1 MVGVALMQPA
11 AYAADPATQDDIA
24 GLQAQIDQLKKAQ
37 THYFSVNGGTQGNNY
52 SNDGAKSVNSIAIGV
67 NAATGPKGND
77 AIAIGTNA
85 SAHYD
90 GGPGPIAIGSDTKA
104 HAQYAIAIG
113 GGAEVS
119 GTGGKGDQGIA
130 IGRDARVDNAPGG
143 VALGCDSYATNQSA
157 IAIGSSAHAEELD
170 TLAIGVGAKSYANSG
185 MSMGSYSMAAG
196 KFSIA
201 QGFHSVANGSLS
213 VALGLMATVY
223 DSTTKLAAAE
233 YKKLSPEEKAFYK
246 YHTEGSNGQPD
257 FYYRADMDNHGRD
270 VTFYVDG
277 TALGTYSTAQEKG
290 TSVGALAMTSSFGSA
305 LGYRA
310 RALSVNST
318 AVGAYAITR
327 AEDGVALG
335 SYTLADRAAGVGG
348 YNPGTGETYADDA
361 AAAALF
367 GKTTEVNALNGKIKE
382 ANKAIKTAATAVTAA
397 NKAVAADPE
406 NNAKRQALR
415 AAETNYTKAVSERD
429 NLIKEKGGLV
439 GTWSSTLGAV
449 SVGSLEGP
457 TRRITRQI
465 TNVAAGSADTDAVNV
480 AQLKALNGKVD
491 ANAVHYFSVN
501 DGGARGSNY
510 NNDGAKSVD
519 SIAIGKS
526 ASASKANGIALG
538 NGASINYDEAVAIG
552 RGTRAGGVGSIALGG
567 GAMIAS
573 NGYDMT
579 SIAIGRQAYV
589 LNGSGGQEY
598 MLSFDQDNWTV
609 SGGLFHRTY
618 APKDVSRIA
627 GGIAIGAK
635 AYARTGSIDIGS
647 RVYPNDMAGEK
658 AENLRPANIVN
669 MTTVGTNSYNKG
681 PFASIFGAYSIMTG
695 DHTGA
700 GGLNTLQ
707 YGAQNTGS
715 VIVGSLNSNRS
726 KGHDGF
732 SGIANSIVGFANTVD
747 NSNGALVY
755 GAGNKITNSLKSLR
769 GNPGAGKMKS
779 VDAAAEAFR
788 DMVASEEGGATL
800 AIGGANTADYT
811 QASQIIG
818 VGNTLT
824 GKEAAVSTN
833 NMIDGYRNKGTNVSH
848 VTIVG
853 SNNTVEDSE
862 DNILLGDNRKITAKS
877 HNIVIGS
884 AEKGSSSPLELNNEN
899 SVVLG
904 YKANATADGG
914 VALGSDSVA
923 DRAAFATETEAP
935 FSKVKLNSTN
945 TLGAVSVGQAGKLR
959 QITNVGDATE
969 DTDAVNLR
977 QLRALN
983 GKVDANAVHYFSVND
998 GGARGSNYNNDGA
1011 KSVDSIAIGKSASA
1025 SKANGIALGNGA
1037 SINYDEAVAIGRGTR
1052 AGGVGS
1058 IALGGG
1064 AMIAS
1069 NGYDMTSIA
1078 IGRQAYVLNGSGGQ
1092 EYMLSFDQDN
1102 WTVSGGLFHRTYA
1115 PKDVSR
1121 IAGGIAIG
1129 AKAYARTGSIDI
1141 GSRVYPNDMAGEKAE
1156 NLRPANIVNM
1166 TTVGTNSYNKGPF
1179 ASIFGAYSI
1188 MTGDHTGAG
1197 GLNTLQYGAQNTGS
1211 VIVGSLNSNRSKGH
1225 DGFSGIANSIVGF
1238 ANTVDNSN
1246 GALVYG
1252 AGNKITNSLK
1262 SLRGNPGAGKMK
1274 SVDAAAEAFRDMVAS
1289 EEGGATL
1296 AIGGANT
1303 ADYTQASQIIG
1314 VGNTLTGKEA
1324 AVSTNNMIDG
1334 YRNKGTN
1341 VSHVTIVGSNNT
1353 VEDSEDNILLGDNR
1367 KITAKSHNIVIGSAE
1382 KGSSSPLELNNENS
1396 VVLGY
1401 KANATADGGVALG
1414 SDSVADR
1421 AAFATETEAPFSK
1434 VKLNSTNTL
1443 GAVSVGQAG
1452 KLRQITNVGDA
1463 TEDTDAVNLRQLR
1476 AVGANLAG
1484 LSEFTFNFSNKKAGT
1499 VTNVGTTKLT
1509 DGALNIQAI
1518 DGLKIA
1524 YDRSAKLY
1532 TVGLDK
1538 DAIAADP
1545 TLHGKDGKDGK
1556 DGVGIDEAVINGDGH
1571 LIITKTDST
1580 EFDAGEVKGKDGTD
1594 AKWKALV
1601 AKAIGT
1607 NGTASGSAQEIGA
1620 DQQLTFEAGKN
1631 VDLKLAADGTAGSK
1645 LTIAVS
1651 ENPTFKSVTT
1661 GDVTMNGDGLT
1672 VKNGPSVTKKGIDAG
1687 GKRITN
1693 VADGIDKSDAVNVG
1707 QLQRAIAE
1715 VGGADNGQIVKRV
1728 NELDSRVD
1736 NVGAMAAAFAAVP
1749 SLDYDEAHPTS
1760 LGLGY
1765 GAYSGKSAVAL
1776 GLSHYVNRDLL
1787 IKGGM
1792 SISGDEKS
1800 FHLGAAIR
1808 LGSSPK
1814 VERTNGRTVRVST
1827 TEMVALRQVSDL
1839 KDEVSKMSDG
1849 MAQQKKE
1856 IEELKKLLLNK
1867 K

>member
-1 MVGVALMQPA
+1 MSKVLETLLNRGKKRQGAASKAGKGTAGRSAARYGAVLALMVGVALMQPA

-67 NAATGPKGND
+67 NAATGPKGNH

-90 GGPGPIAIGSDTKA
+90 GGPSPIAIGSDTKA

-119 GTGGKGDQGIA
+119 GTGGKGNQGIA

-213 VALGLMATVY
+213 VALGPMATVY

-510 NNDGAKSVD
+510 NNDGAKSVN

-526 ASASKANGIALG
+526 AIASKANGIALG

-552 RGTRAGGVGSIALGG
+552 RGTRASGVGSIALGG

-598 MLSFDQDNWTV
+598 LLSFDQDNWTV
-609 SGGLFHRTY
+609 RGLFHRTY
-618 APKDVSRIA
+618 TPKDVSRIA

-658 AENLRPANIVN
+658 AANLRPANIVN

-695 DHTGA
+695 DFTGE
-700 GGLNTLQ
+700 GGLNTLT

-726 KGHDGF
+726 KGHDSF

-818 VGNTLT
+818 VGNTLA
-824 GKEAAVSTN
+824 GEKAAVSTN
-833 NMIDGYRNKGTNVSH
+833 NMIDGYRNTGRNVSH

-884 AEKGSSSPLELNNEN
+884 AEKGSSSPLELKNEN

-923 DRAAFATETEAP
+923 NRAAFATETEAP

-945 TLGAVSVGQAGKLR
+945 TLGAVSVGREGKLR
-959 QITNVGDATE
+959 QIINVGDAT
-969 DTDAVNLR
+969 
-977 QLRALN
+977 Q
-983 GKVDANAVHYFSVND
+983 
-998 GGARGSNYNNDGA
+998 
-1011 KSVDSIAIGKSASA
+1011 
-1025 SKANGIALGNGA
+1025 
-1037 SINYDEAVAIGRGTR
+1037 
-1052 AGGVGS
+1052 
-1058 IALGGG
+1058 
-1064 AMIAS
+1064 
-1069 NGYDMTSIA
+1069 
-1078 IGRQAYVLNGSGGQ
+1078 
-1092 EYMLSFDQDN
+1092 
-1102 WTVSGGLFHRTYA
+1102 
-1115 PKDVSR
+1115 
-1121 IAGGIAIG
+1121 
-1129 AKAYARTGSIDI
+1129 
-1141 GSRVYPNDMAGEKAE
+1141 
-1156 NLRPANIVNM
+1156 
-1166 TTVGTNSYNKGPF
+1166 
-1179 ASIFGAYSI
+1179 
-1188 MTGDHTGAG
+1188 
-1197 GLNTLQYGAQNTGS
+1197 
-1211 VIVGSLNSNRSKGH
+1211 
-1225 DGFSGIANSIVGF
+1225 
-1238 ANTVDNSN
+1238 
-1246 GALVYG
+1246 
-1252 AGNKITNSLK
+1252 
-1262 SLRGNPGAGKMK
+1262 
-1274 SVDAAAEAFRDMVAS
+1274 
-1289 EEGGATL
+1289 
-1296 AIGGANT
+1296 
-1303 ADYTQASQIIG
+1303 
-1314 VGNTLTGKEA
+1314 
-1324 AVSTNNMIDG
+1324 
-1334 YRNKGTN
+1334 
-1341 VSHVTIVGSNNT
+1341 
-1353 VEDSEDNILLGDNR
+1353 
-1367 KITAKSHNIVIGSAE
+1367 
-1382 KGSSSPLELNNENS
+1382 
-1396 VVLGY
+1396 
-1401 KANATADGGVALG
+1401 
-1414 SDSVADR
+1414 
-1421 AAFATETEAPFSK
+1421 
-1434 VKLNSTNTL
+1434 
-1443 GAVSVGQAG
+1443 
-1452 KLRQITNVGDA
+1452 
-1463 TEDTDAVNLRQLR
+1463 DTDAVNLRQLR

-1524 YDRSAKLY
+1524 YDRTAKLY

-1571 LIITKTDST
+1571 LIITKTDSTEFDAGEVKGKDGKDGVGIDKAVINGDGHLIITKTDRT

-1693 VADGIDKSDAVNVG
+1693 VADGVDKSDAVNVG

-1827 TEMVALRQVSDL
+1827 TEMAALRQVSDL

>member
-1 MVGVALMQPA
+1 MSKVLETLLNRGKKRQGAASKAGKGTAGRSAARYGAVLALMVGVALMQPA

-67 NAATGPKGND
+67 NAATGPKGNH

-406 NNAKRQALR
+406 NNAKRQALTE
-415 AAETNYTKAVSERD
+415 AETSYTKAVSERD
-429 NLIKEKGGLV
+429 NLIKAKGALV
-439 GTWSSTLGAV
+439 GTWFSTLGAV
-449 SVGSLEGP
+449 SVGSSEGL
-457 TRRITRQI
+457 TRQI

-501 DGGARGSNY
+501 DGGTQGSNY

-589 LNGSGGQEY
+589 LSGSGGQEY

-609 SGGLFHRTY
+609 RGLFHRTY
-618 APKDVSRIA
+618 TPKDVSRIA

-658 AENLRPANIVN
+658 AANLRPANIVN

-695 DHTGA
+695 DFTGE
-700 GGLNTLQ
+700 GGLNTLK

-726 KGHDGF
+726 KGRDTF

-824 GKEAAVSTN
+824 GQEAAVSTN
-833 NMIDGYRNKGTNVSH
+833 NMIDGYRNTGRNVSH
-848 VTIVG
+848 VTIIG

-884 AEKGSSSPLELNNEN
+884 AEKGSSSPLELKNEN

-923 DRAAFATETEAP
+923 NRAAFATETEAP

-945 TLGAVSVGQAGKLR
+945 TLGAVSVGREGKLR
-959 QITNVGDATE
+959 QIINVGDAT
-969 DTDAVNLR
+969 
-977 QLRALN
+977 Q
-983 GKVDANAVHYFSVND
+983 
-998 GGARGSNYNNDGA
+998 
-1011 KSVDSIAIGKSASA
+1011 
-1025 SKANGIALGNGA
+1025 
-1037 SINYDEAVAIGRGTR
+1037 
-1052 AGGVGS
+1052 
-1058 IALGGG
+1058 
-1064 AMIAS
+1064 
-1069 NGYDMTSIA
+1069 
-1078 IGRQAYVLNGSGGQ
+1078 
-1092 EYMLSFDQDN
+1092 
-1102 WTVSGGLFHRTYA
+1102 
-1115 PKDVSR
+1115 
-1121 IAGGIAIG
+1121 
-1129 AKAYARTGSIDI
+1129 
-1141 GSRVYPNDMAGEKAE
+1141 
-1156 NLRPANIVNM
+1156 
-1166 TTVGTNSYNKGPF
+1166 
-1179 ASIFGAYSI
+1179 
-1188 MTGDHTGAG
+1188 
-1197 GLNTLQYGAQNTGS
+1197 
-1211 VIVGSLNSNRSKGH
+1211 
-1225 DGFSGIANSIVGF
+1225 
-1238 ANTVDNSN
+1238 
-1246 GALVYG
+1246 
-1252 AGNKITNSLK
+1252 
-1262 SLRGNPGAGKMK
+1262 
-1274 SVDAAAEAFRDMVAS
+1274 
-1289 EEGGATL
+1289 
-1296 AIGGANT
+1296 
-1303 ADYTQASQIIG
+1303 
-1314 VGNTLTGKEA
+1314 
-1324 AVSTNNMIDG
+1324 
-1334 YRNKGTN
+1334 
-1341 VSHVTIVGSNNT
+1341 
-1353 VEDSEDNILLGDNR
+1353 
-1367 KITAKSHNIVIGSAE
+1367 
-1382 KGSSSPLELNNENS
+1382 
-1396 VVLGY
+1396 
-1401 KANATADGGVALG
+1401 
-1414 SDSVADR
+1414 
-1421 AAFATETEAPFSK
+1421 
-1434 VKLNSTNTL
+1434 
-1443 GAVSVGQAG
+1443 
-1452 KLRQITNVGDA
+1452 
-1463 TEDTDAVNLRQLR
+1463 DTDAVNLRQLR

-1524 YDRSAKLY
+1524 YDRTAKLY

-1620 DQQLTFEAGKN
+1620 NQQLTFEAGKN

-1661 GDVTMNGDGLT
+1661 GDVVMNGDGLT

-1693 VADGIDKSDAVNVG
+1693 VADGVDKSDAVNVG

-1827 TEMVALRQVSDL
+1827 TEMAALRQVSDL

>member
-769 GNPGAGKMKS
+769 KNPGA
-779 VDAAAEAFR
+779 D
-788 DMVASEEGGATL
+788 
-800 AIGGANTADYT
+800 
-811 QASQIIG
+811 
-818 VGNTLT
+818 
-824 GKEAAVSTN
+824 
-833 NMIDGYRNKGTNVSH
+833 
-848 VTIVG
+848 
-853 SNNTVEDSE
+853 
-862 DNILLGDNRKITAKS
+862 
-877 HNIVIGS
+877 
-884 AEKGSSSPLELNNEN
+884 
-899 SVVLG
+899 
-904 YKANATADGG
+904 
-914 VALGSDSVA
+914 
-923 DRAAFATETEAP
+923 
-935 FSKVKLNSTN
+935 
-945 TLGAVSVGQAGKLR
+945 
-959 QITNVGDATE
+959 
-969 DTDAVNLR
+969 
-977 QLRALN
+977 
-983 GKVDANAVHYFSVND
+983 
-998 GGARGSNYNNDGA
+998 
-1011 KSVDSIAIGKSASA
+1011 
-1025 SKANGIALGNGA
+1025 
-1037 SINYDEAVAIGRGTR
+1037 
-1052 AGGVGS
+1052 
-1058 IALGGG
+1058 
-1064 AMIAS
+1064 
-1069 NGYDMTSIA
+1069 
-1078 IGRQAYVLNGSGGQ
+1078 
-1092 EYMLSFDQDN
+1092 
-1102 WTVSGGLFHRTYA
+1102 
-1115 PKDVSR
+1115 
-1121 IAGGIAIG
+1121 
-1129 AKAYARTGSIDI
+1129 
-1141 GSRVYPNDMAGEKAE
+1141 
-1156 NLRPANIVNM
+1156 
-1166 TTVGTNSYNKGPF
+1166 
-1179 ASIFGAYSI
+1179 
-1188 MTGDHTGAG
+1188 
-1197 GLNTLQYGAQNTGS
+1197 
-1211 VIVGSLNSNRSKGH
+1211 
-1225 DGFSGIANSIVGF
+1225 
-1238 ANTVDNSN
+1238 
-1246 GALVYG
+1246 
-1252 AGNKITNSLK
+1252 
-1262 SLRGNPGAGKMK
+1262 KMK

-1556 DGVGIDEAVINGDGH
+1556 DGVGIDKAVINGDGH

>member
-1 MVGVALMQPA
+1 MSKVLETLLNRGKKRQGAASKAGKGTAGRSAARYGAVLALMVGVALMQPA

-769 GNPGAGKMKS
+769 KNPGADKMKS

-848 VTIVG
+848 VTI
-853 SNNTVEDSE
+853 
-862 DNILLGDNRKITAKS
+862 I
-877 HNIVIGS
+877 
-884 AEKGSSSPLELNNEN
+884 
-899 SVVLG
+899 
-904 YKANATADGG
+904 
-914 VALGSDSVA
+914 
-923 DRAAFATETEAP
+923 
-935 FSKVKLNSTN
+935 
-945 TLGAVSVGQAGKLR
+945 
-959 QITNVGDATE
+959 
-969 DTDAVNLR
+969 
-977 QLRALN
+977 
-983 GKVDANAVHYFSVND
+983 
-998 GGARGSNYNNDGA
+998 
-1011 KSVDSIAIGKSASA
+1011 
-1025 SKANGIALGNGA
+1025 
-1037 SINYDEAVAIGRGTR
+1037 
-1052 AGGVGS
+1052 
-1058 IALGGG
+1058 
-1064 AMIAS
+1064 
-1069 NGYDMTSIA
+1069 
-1078 IGRQAYVLNGSGGQ
+1078 
-1092 EYMLSFDQDN
+1092 
-1102 WTVSGGLFHRTYA
+1102 
-1115 PKDVSR
+1115 
-1121 IAGGIAIG
+1121 
-1129 AKAYARTGSIDI
+1129 
-1141 GSRVYPNDMAGEKAE
+1141 
-1156 NLRPANIVNM
+1156 
-1166 TTVGTNSYNKGPF
+1166 
-1179 ASIFGAYSI
+1179 
-1188 MTGDHTGAG
+1188 
-1197 GLNTLQYGAQNTGS
+1197 
-1211 VIVGSLNSNRSKGH
+1211 
-1225 DGFSGIANSIVGF
+1225 
-1238 ANTVDNSN
+1238 
-1246 GALVYG
+1246 
-1252 AGNKITNSLK
+1252 
-1262 SLRGNPGAGKMK
+1262 
-1274 SVDAAAEAFRDMVAS
+1274 
-1289 EEGGATL
+1289 
-1296 AIGGANT
+1296 
-1303 ADYTQASQIIG
+1303 
-1314 VGNTLTGKEA
+1314 
-1324 AVSTNNMIDG
+1324 
-1334 YRNKGTN
+1334 
-1341 VSHVTIVGSNNT
+1341 GSNNT

>member
-1 MVGVALMQPA
+1 MSKVLETLLNRGKKRQGAASKAGKGTAGRSAARYGAVLALMVGVALMQPA

-85 SAHYD
+85 SAHYN

-201 QGFHSVANGSLS
+201 QGFNSVANGSLS
-213 VALGLMATVY
+213 VALGPMATVY

-257 FYYRADMDNHGRD
+257 FYYRADMDNHGGD

-449 SVGSLEGP
+449 SVGSLESP

-501 DGGARGSNY
+501 DGGTQGSNY
-510 NNDGAKSVD
+510 SNDGAKSVD

-526 ASASKANGIALG
+526 AIASKANGIALG

-598 MLSFDQDNWTV
+598 MLSFDQDNWDV
-609 SGGLFHRTY
+609 RGLFHRTY
-618 APKDVSRIA
+618 TPKDVSRIA

-658 AENLRPANIVN
+658 AANLRPANIVN

-695 DHTGA
+695 DFTGE
-700 GGLNTLQ
+700 GGLNTLK

-726 KGHDGF
+726 KGRDTF

-824 GKEAAVSTN
+824 GQEAAVSTN
-833 NMIDGYRNKGTNVSH
+833 NMIDGYRNTGRNVSH

-884 AEKGSSSPLELNNEN
+884 AEKGSSSPLELKNEN

-923 DRAAFATETEAP
+923 NRAAFATETEAP

-945 TLGAVSVGQAGKLR
+945 TLGAVSVGREGKLR
-959 QITNVGDATE
+959 QIINVGDAT
-969 DTDAVNLR
+969 
-977 QLRALN
+977 Q
-983 GKVDANAVHYFSVND
+983 
-998 GGARGSNYNNDGA
+998 
-1011 KSVDSIAIGKSASA
+1011 
-1025 SKANGIALGNGA
+1025 
-1037 SINYDEAVAIGRGTR
+1037 
-1052 AGGVGS
+1052 
-1058 IALGGG
+1058 
-1064 AMIAS
+1064 
-1069 NGYDMTSIA
+1069 
-1078 IGRQAYVLNGSGGQ
+1078 
-1092 EYMLSFDQDN
+1092 
-1102 WTVSGGLFHRTYA
+1102 
-1115 PKDVSR
+1115 
-1121 IAGGIAIG
+1121 
-1129 AKAYARTGSIDI
+1129 
-1141 GSRVYPNDMAGEKAE
+1141 
-1156 NLRPANIVNM
+1156 
-1166 TTVGTNSYNKGPF
+1166 
-1179 ASIFGAYSI
+1179 
-1188 MTGDHTGAG
+1188 
-1197 GLNTLQYGAQNTGS
+1197 
-1211 VIVGSLNSNRSKGH
+1211 
-1225 DGFSGIANSIVGF
+1225 
-1238 ANTVDNSN
+1238 
-1246 GALVYG
+1246 
-1252 AGNKITNSLK
+1252 
-1262 SLRGNPGAGKMK
+1262 
-1274 SVDAAAEAFRDMVAS
+1274 
-1289 EEGGATL
+1289 
-1296 AIGGANT
+1296 
-1303 ADYTQASQIIG
+1303 
-1314 VGNTLTGKEA
+1314 
-1324 AVSTNNMIDG
+1324 
-1334 YRNKGTN
+1334 
-1341 VSHVTIVGSNNT
+1341 
-1353 VEDSEDNILLGDNR
+1353 
-1367 KITAKSHNIVIGSAE
+1367 
-1382 KGSSSPLELNNENS
+1382 
-1396 VVLGY
+1396 
-1401 KANATADGGVALG
+1401 
-1414 SDSVADR
+1414 
-1421 AAFATETEAPFSK
+1421 
-1434 VKLNSTNTL
+1434 
-1443 GAVSVGQAG
+1443 
-1452 KLRQITNVGDA
+1452 
-1463 TEDTDAVNLRQLR
+1463 DTDAVNLRQLR

-1524 YDRSAKLY
+1524 YDRTAKLY

-1556 DGVGIDEAVINGDGH
+1556 DGVGIDKAVINGDGHLIITKTDSTEFDAGEVKGKDGKDGVGIDKAVINGDGH

-1620 DQQLTFEAGKN
+1620 NQQLTFEAGKN

-1661 GDVTMNGDGLT
+1661 GDVVMNGDGLT

-1693 VADGIDKSDAVNVG
+1693 VADGVDKSDAVNVG

-1827 TEMVALRQVSDL
+1827 TEMAALRQVSDL

>member
-1 MVGVALMQPA
+1 MSKVLETLLNRGKKRQGAASKAGKGTAGRSAARYGAVLALMVGVALMQPA

-85 SAHYD
+85 SAHYN

-201 QGFHSVANGSLS
+201 QGFNSVANGSLS
-213 VALGLMATVY
+213 VALGPMATVY

-257 FYYRADMDNHGRD
+257 FYYRADMDNHGGD

-348 YNPGTGETYADDA
+348 YNPGTGETYAGDA

-382 ANKAIKTAATAVTAA
+382 ANRAIKEAAVAVTDA
-397 NKAVAADPE
+397 NKAVAADPQ

-449 SVGSLEGP
+449 SVGSLEGS

-526 ASASKANGIALG
+526 AIASKANGIALG

-552 RGTRAGGVGSIALGG
+552 RGTRASGVGSIALGG

-609 SGGLFHRTY
+609 SGGLFRRTY

-658 AENLRPANIVN
+658 AANLRPANIVN

-695 DHTGA
+695 DFTGA

-715 VIVGSLNSNRS
+715 VIVGSLNSSRS
-726 KGHDGF
+726 KGHGTF

-769 GNPGAGKMKS
+769 KNPGADKMKS

-824 GKEAAVSTN
+824 GQEAAVSTN
-833 NMIDGYRNKGTNVSH
+833 NMIDGYRNTGTNVSH
-848 VTIVG
+848 VTIIG
-853 SNNTVEDSE
+853 SNNTVKDSE
-862 DNILLGDNRKITAKS
+862 DNILLGDNRGINAKS

-884 AEKGSSSPLELNNEN
+884 AEKGSSSPLELKSEN

-945 TLGAVSVGQAGKLR
+945 TLGAVSVGQKGKLR

-977 QLRALN
+977 QL
-983 GKVDANAVHYFSVND
+983 K
-998 GGARGSNYNNDGA
+998 
-1011 KSVDSIAIGKSASA
+1011 
-1025 SKANGIALGNGA
+1025 
-1037 SINYDEAVAIGRGTR
+1037 
-1052 AGGVGS
+1052 
-1058 IALGGG
+1058 
-1064 AMIAS
+1064 
-1069 NGYDMTSIA
+1069 
-1078 IGRQAYVLNGSGGQ
+1078 
-1092 EYMLSFDQDN
+1092 
-1102 WTVSGGLFHRTYA
+1102 
-1115 PKDVSR
+1115 
-1121 IAGGIAIG
+1121 
-1129 AKAYARTGSIDI
+1129 
-1141 GSRVYPNDMAGEKAE
+1141 
-1156 NLRPANIVNM
+1156 
-1166 TTVGTNSYNKGPF
+1166 
-1179 ASIFGAYSI
+1179 
-1188 MTGDHTGAG
+1188 
-1197 GLNTLQYGAQNTGS
+1197 
-1211 VIVGSLNSNRSKGH
+1211 
-1225 DGFSGIANSIVGF
+1225 
-1238 ANTVDNSN
+1238 
-1246 GALVYG
+1246 
-1252 AGNKITNSLK
+1252 
-1262 SLRGNPGAGKMK
+1262 
-1274 SVDAAAEAFRDMVAS
+1274 
-1289 EEGGATL
+1289 
-1296 AIGGANT
+1296 
-1303 ADYTQASQIIG
+1303 
-1314 VGNTLTGKEA
+1314 
-1324 AVSTNNMIDG
+1324 
-1334 YRNKGTN
+1334 
-1341 VSHVTIVGSNNT
+1341 
-1353 VEDSEDNILLGDNR
+1353 
-1367 KITAKSHNIVIGSAE
+1367 
-1382 KGSSSPLELNNENS
+1382 
-1396 VVLGY
+1396 
-1401 KANATADGGVALG
+1401 
-1414 SDSVADR
+1414 
-1421 AAFATETEAPFSK
+1421 
-1434 VKLNSTNTL
+1434 
-1443 GAVSVGQAG
+1443 
-1452 KLRQITNVGDA
+1452 
-1463 TEDTDAVNLRQLR
+1463 

-1545 TLHGKDGKDGK
+1545 TLHGKDGRDGKDGK
-1556 DGVGIDEAVINGDGH
+1556 DGVGIDKAVINGDGH
-1571 LIITKTDST
+1571 LIITRTDSK
-1580 EFDAGEVKGKDGTD
+1580 EIDAGEVKGKDGTD

-1693 VADGIDKSDAVNVG
+1693 VADGVDKSDAVNVG

>member
-1 MVGVALMQPA
+1 MSKVLETLLNRGKKRQGAASKAGKGTAGRSAARYGAVLALMVGVALMQPA

-37 THYFSVNGGTQGNNY
+37 THYFSVNDGGTQGSNY
-52 SNDGAKSVNSIAIGV
+52 NNDGAKSVNSIAIG
-67 NAATGPKGND
+67 K
-77 AIAIGTNA
+77 
-85 SAHYD
+85 
-90 GGPGPIAIGSDTKA
+90 
-104 HAQYAIAIG
+104 
-113 GGAEVS
+113 
-119 GTGGKGDQGIA
+119 
-130 IGRDARVDNAPGG
+130 
-143 VALGCDSYATNQSA
+143 SA
-157 IAIGSSAHAEELD
+157 IA
-170 TLAIGVGAKSYANSG
+170 
-185 MSMGSYSMAAG
+185 
-196 KFSIA
+196 
-201 QGFHSVANGSLS
+201 
-213 VALGLMATVY
+213 
-223 DSTTKLAAAE
+223 
-233 YKKLSPEEKAFYK
+233 
-246 YHTEGSNGQPD
+246 
-257 FYYRADMDNHGRD
+257 
-270 VTFYVDG
+270 
-277 TALGTYSTAQEKG
+277 
-290 TSVGALAMTSSFGSA
+290 
-305 LGYRA
+305 
-310 RALSVNST
+310 
-318 AVGAYAITR
+318 
-327 AEDGVALG
+327 
-335 SYTLADRAAGVGG
+335 
-348 YNPGTGETYADDA
+348 
-361 AAAALF
+361 
-367 GKTTEVNALNGKIKE
+367 
-382 ANKAIKTAATAVTAA
+382 
-397 NKAVAADPE
+397 
-406 NNAKRQALR
+406 
-415 AAETNYTKAVSERD
+415 
-429 NLIKEKGGLV
+429 
-439 GTWSSTLGAV
+439 
-449 SVGSLEGP
+449 
-457 TRRITRQI
+457 
-465 TNVAAGSADTDAVNV
+465 
-480 AQLKALNGKVD
+480 
-491 ANAVHYFSVN
+491 
-501 DGGARGSNY
+501 
-510 NNDGAKSVD
+510 
-519 SIAIGKS
+519 
-526 ASASKANGIALG
+526 SKADGIALG

-609 SGGLFHRTY
+609 SGGLFRRTY
-618 APKDVSRIA
+618 TPKDVSRIA

-658 AENLRPANIVN
+658 AANLRPANIVN

-695 DHTGA
+695 DHTGV

-726 KGHDGF
+726 KGHGTF

-769 GNPGAGKMKS
+769 KNPGADKMKS
-779 VDAAAEAFR
+779 VDAAAKAFR

-824 GKEAAVSTN
+824 GQEAAVSTN
-833 NMIDGYRNKGTNVSH
+833 NMIDGHRNTGTNVSH
-848 VTIVG
+848 VTIIG
-853 SNNTVEDSE
+853 SNNTVKDSE
-862 DNILLGDNRKITAKS
+862 DNILLGDNRGINAKS

-884 AEKGSSSPLELNNEN
+884 AEKGSSSPLELKSEN

-945 TLGAVSVGQAGKLR
+945 TLGAVSVGREGKLR
-959 QITNVGDATE
+959 QIINVGDATE
-969 DTDAVNLR
+969 
-977 QLRALN
+977 
-983 GKVDANAVHYFSVND
+983 
-998 GGARGSNYNNDGA
+998 
-1011 KSVDSIAIGKSASA
+1011 
-1025 SKANGIALGNGA
+1025 
-1037 SINYDEAVAIGRGTR
+1037 E
-1052 AGGVGS
+1052 
-1058 IALGGG
+1058 
-1064 AMIAS
+1064 
-1069 NGYDMTSIA
+1069 
-1078 IGRQAYVLNGSGGQ
+1078 
-1092 EYMLSFDQDN
+1092 
-1102 WTVSGGLFHRTYA
+1102 
-1115 PKDVSR
+1115 
-1121 IAGGIAIG
+1121 
-1129 AKAYARTGSIDI
+1129 
-1141 GSRVYPNDMAGEKAE
+1141 
-1156 NLRPANIVNM
+1156 
-1166 TTVGTNSYNKGPF
+1166 
-1179 ASIFGAYSI
+1179 
-1188 MTGDHTGAG
+1188 
-1197 GLNTLQYGAQNTGS
+1197 
-1211 VIVGSLNSNRSKGH
+1211 
-1225 DGFSGIANSIVGF
+1225 
-1238 ANTVDNSN
+1238 
-1246 GALVYG
+1246 
-1252 AGNKITNSLK
+1252 
-1262 SLRGNPGAGKMK
+1262 
-1274 SVDAAAEAFRDMVAS
+1274 
-1289 EEGGATL
+1289 
-1296 AIGGANT
+1296 
-1303 ADYTQASQIIG
+1303 
-1314 VGNTLTGKEA
+1314 
-1324 AVSTNNMIDG
+1324 
-1334 YRNKGTN
+1334 
-1341 VSHVTIVGSNNT
+1341 
-1353 VEDSEDNILLGDNR
+1353 
-1367 KITAKSHNIVIGSAE
+1367 
-1382 KGSSSPLELNNENS
+1382 
-1396 VVLGY
+1396 
-1401 KANATADGGVALG
+1401 
-1414 SDSVADR
+1414 
-1421 AAFATETEAPFSK
+1421 
-1434 VKLNSTNTL
+1434 
-1443 GAVSVGQAG
+1443 
-1452 KLRQITNVGDA
+1452 
-1463 TEDTDAVNLRQLR
+1463 TDAVNLRQLR

-1545 TLHGKDGKDGK
+1545 TLHGKDGRDGKDGK
-1556 DGVGIDEAVINGDGH
+1556 DGVGIDKAVINGDGH
-1571 LIITKTDST
+1571 LIITRTDSK
-1580 EFDAGEVKGKDGTD
+1580 EIDAGEVKGKDGTD

-1651 ENPTFKSVTT
+1651 ENLTFKSVTT
-1661 GDVTMNGDGLT
+1661 GDVVMNGDGLT

-1693 VADGIDKSDAVNVG
+1693 VADGVDKSDAVNVG

-1827 TEMVALRQVSDL
+1827 TEMAALRQVSDL

>member
-1 MVGVALMQPA
+1 MSKVLETLLNRGKKRQGAASKAGKGTAGRSAARYGAVLALMVGVALMQPA

-67 NAATGPKGND
+67 NAATGPKGD
-77 AIAIGTNA
+77 GAIAIGRNA
-85 SAHYD
+85 SAHYNR
-90 GGPGPIAIGSDTKA
+90 GSSPIAIGSDTKA
-104 HAQYAIAIG
+104 HTQYAIAIG

-119 GTGGKGDQGIA
+119 GTGGKGNQGIA
-130 IGRDARVDNAPGG
+130 IGQAACVDNALGG
-143 VALGCDSYATNQSA
+143 VALGSEAYATNQSA
-157 IAIGSSAHAEELD
+157 IAIGSGAHAEEFN
-170 TLAIGVGAKSYANSG
+170 TLAIGFGANSYANSG
-185 MSMGSYSMAAG
+185 MSMGPSAMAAG

-201 QGFHSVANGSLS
+201 QGFDSVANGSAS
-213 VALGLMATVY
+213 VALGPMAAVY
-223 DSTTKLAAAE
+223 DSTTKLSAAE

-246 YHTEGSNGQPD
+246 YHTKGSNGQPD
-257 FYYRADMDNHGRD
+257 FYYRADMDNHSRNINFC
-270 VTFYVDG
+270 VNG
-277 TALGTYSTAQEKG
+277 TALGTCSKAREKG
-290 TSVGALAMTSSFGSA
+290 TSVGALAMTNSFGSA

-318 AVGAYAITR
+318 AVGTYAITR
-327 AEDGVALG
+327 AKDGVALG
-335 SYTLADRAAGVGG
+335 SYAFADRAAGVGG
-348 YNPGTGETYADDA
+348 YNPGTGKTYADEA
-361 AAAALF
+361 AVAAHF
-367 GKTTEVNALNGKIKE
+367 GKTAEVTELNEKINT
-382 ANKAIKTAATAVTAA
+382 ANTAIKTAATAVTAA
-397 NKAVAADPE
+397 YKEVAADPD
-406 NNAKRQALR
+406 NNAKRQALTE
-415 AAETNYTKAVSERD
+415 AETSYTKAVSDRD
-429 NLIKEKGGLV
+429 NLIKAKGALV
-439 GTWSSTLGAV
+439 GTWFSTLGAV
-449 SVGSLEGP
+449 SVGSSEGL
-457 TRRITRQI
+457 TRQI

-526 ASASKANGIALG
+526 AIASKANGIALG

-552 RGTRAGGVGSIALGG
+552 RGTRASGVGSIALGG

-609 SGGLFHRTY
+609 SGGLFRRTY

-658 AENLRPANIVN
+658 AANLRPANIVN

-726 KGHDGF
+726 KGHGTY
-732 SGIANSIVGFANTVD
+732 SGIANSIVGFANTVK

-769 GNPGAGKMKS
+769 KNPGADKMKS

-824 GKEAAVSTN
+824 GQEAAVSTN
-833 NMIDGYRNKGTNVSH
+833 NMIDGYRNTGRNVSH

-853 SNNTVEDSE
+853 SNNTVKDSE

-884 AEKGSSSPLELNNEN
+884 AEKGSSSPLELKNEN

-923 DRAAFATETEAP
+923 NRAAFATETEAP

-945 TLGAVSVGQAGKLR
+945 TLGAVSVGREGKLR
-959 QITNVGDATE
+959 QIINVGDAT
-969 DTDAVNLR
+969 
-977 QLRALN
+977 Q
-983 GKVDANAVHYFSVND
+983 
-998 GGARGSNYNNDGA
+998 
-1011 KSVDSIAIGKSASA
+1011 
-1025 SKANGIALGNGA
+1025 
-1037 SINYDEAVAIGRGTR
+1037 
-1052 AGGVGS
+1052 
-1058 IALGGG
+1058 
-1064 AMIAS
+1064 
-1069 NGYDMTSIA
+1069 
-1078 IGRQAYVLNGSGGQ
+1078 
-1092 EYMLSFDQDN
+1092 
-1102 WTVSGGLFHRTYA
+1102 
-1115 PKDVSR
+1115 
-1121 IAGGIAIG
+1121 
-1129 AKAYARTGSIDI
+1129 
-1141 GSRVYPNDMAGEKAE
+1141 
-1156 NLRPANIVNM
+1156 
-1166 TTVGTNSYNKGPF
+1166 
-1179 ASIFGAYSI
+1179 
-1188 MTGDHTGAG
+1188 
-1197 GLNTLQYGAQNTGS
+1197 
-1211 VIVGSLNSNRSKGH
+1211 
-1225 DGFSGIANSIVGF
+1225 
-1238 ANTVDNSN
+1238 
-1246 GALVYG
+1246 
-1252 AGNKITNSLK
+1252 
-1262 SLRGNPGAGKMK
+1262 
-1274 SVDAAAEAFRDMVAS
+1274 
-1289 EEGGATL
+1289 
-1296 AIGGANT
+1296 
-1303 ADYTQASQIIG
+1303 
-1314 VGNTLTGKEA
+1314 
-1324 AVSTNNMIDG
+1324 
-1334 YRNKGTN
+1334 
-1341 VSHVTIVGSNNT
+1341 
-1353 VEDSEDNILLGDNR
+1353 
-1367 KITAKSHNIVIGSAE
+1367 
-1382 KGSSSPLELNNENS
+1382 
-1396 VVLGY
+1396 
-1401 KANATADGGVALG
+1401 
-1414 SDSVADR
+1414 
-1421 AAFATETEAPFSK
+1421 
-1434 VKLNSTNTL
+1434 
-1443 GAVSVGQAG
+1443 
-1452 KLRQITNVGDA
+1452 
-1463 TEDTDAVNLRQLR
+1463 DTDAVNLRQLR

-1524 YDRSAKLY
+1524 YDRTAKLY

-1571 LIITKTDST
+1571 LIITKTDRT

-1693 VADGIDKSDAVNVG
+1693 VADGVDKSDAVNVG

-1827 TEMVALRQVSDL
+1827 TEMAALRQVSDL

>member
-1 MVGVALMQPA
+1 MSKVLETLLNRGKKRQGAASKAGKGTAGRSAARYGAVLALMVGVALMQPA

-67 NAATGPKGND
+67 NAATGPKGNH

-119 GTGGKGDQGIA
+119 GTGGKGNQGIA

-201 QGFHSVANGSLS
+201 QGFNSVANGSLS
-213 VALGLMATVY
+213 VALGPMATVY

-257 FYYRADMDNHGRD
+257 FYYRADMDNHGGH

-367 GKTTEVNALNGKIKE
+367 GKTTEVNALNGKIKK

-465 TNVAAGSADTDAVNV
+465 TNVAAGSADTDAVNLR
-480 AQLKALNGKVD
+480 QLKALNGKVD

-538 NGASINYDEAVAIG
+538 NDAFINYDEAVAIG
-552 RGTRAGGVGSIALGG
+552 RGTRAGGVGSIALGS

-609 SGGLFHRTY
+609 SGTFRRTY

-658 AENLRPANIVN
+658 AANLRPANIVN

-695 DHTGA
+695 DFTGA
-700 GGLNTLQ
+700 GGLNTLL

-715 VIVGSLNSNRS
+715 VIVGSLNSSRS
-726 KGHDGF
+726 IGHGTY

-769 GNPGAGKMKS
+769 KNPGADKMKS

-818 VGNTLT
+818 VSNTLT

-833 NMIDGYRNKGTNVSH
+833 NMIDGYRNTGTNVSH
-848 VTIVG
+848 VTIIG
-853 SNNTVEDSE
+853 SNNTVTDSE

-959 QITNVGDATE
+959 QI
-969 DTDAVNLR
+969 
-977 QLRALN
+977 
-983 GKVDANAVHYFSVND
+983 
-998 GGARGSNYNNDGA
+998 
-1011 KSVDSIAIGKSASA
+1011 I
-1025 SKANGIALGNGA
+1025 
-1037 SINYDEAVAIGRGTR
+1037 
-1052 AGGVGS
+1052 
-1058 IALGGG
+1058 
-1064 AMIAS
+1064 
-1069 NGYDMTSIA
+1069 
-1078 IGRQAYVLNGSGGQ
+1078 
-1092 EYMLSFDQDN
+1092 
-1102 WTVSGGLFHRTYA
+1102 
-1115 PKDVSR
+1115 
-1121 IAGGIAIG
+1121 
-1129 AKAYARTGSIDI
+1129 
-1141 GSRVYPNDMAGEKAE
+1141 
-1156 NLRPANIVNM
+1156 
-1166 TTVGTNSYNKGPF
+1166 
-1179 ASIFGAYSI
+1179 
-1188 MTGDHTGAG
+1188 
-1197 GLNTLQYGAQNTGS
+1197 
-1211 VIVGSLNSNRSKGH
+1211 
-1225 DGFSGIANSIVGF
+1225 
-1238 ANTVDNSN
+1238 
-1246 GALVYG
+1246 
-1252 AGNKITNSLK
+1252 
-1262 SLRGNPGAGKMK
+1262 
-1274 SVDAAAEAFRDMVAS
+1274 
-1289 EEGGATL
+1289 
-1296 AIGGANT
+1296 
-1303 ADYTQASQIIG
+1303 
-1314 VGNTLTGKEA
+1314 
-1324 AVSTNNMIDG
+1324 
-1334 YRNKGTN
+1334 
-1341 VSHVTIVGSNNT
+1341 
-1353 VEDSEDNILLGDNR
+1353 
-1367 KITAKSHNIVIGSAE
+1367 
-1382 KGSSSPLELNNENS
+1382 
-1396 VVLGY
+1396 
-1401 KANATADGGVALG
+1401 
-1414 SDSVADR
+1414 
-1421 AAFATETEAPFSK
+1421 
-1434 VKLNSTNTL
+1434 
-1443 GAVSVGQAG
+1443 
-1452 KLRQITNVGDA
+1452 NVGDA

-1545 TLHGKDGKDGK
+1545 TLHGKDGRDGKDGK
-1556 DGVGIDEAVINGDGH
+1556 DGVGIDKAVINGDGH
-1571 LIITKTDST
+1571 LIITRTDSK
-1580 EFDAGEVKGKDGTD
+1580 EIDAGEVKGKDGTD

-1693 VADGIDKSDAVNVG
+1693 VADGVDKSDAVNVG

>member
-1 MVGVALMQPA
+1 MSKVLETLLNRGKKRQGAASKAGKGTAGRSAARYGAVLALMVGVALMQPA

-85 SAHYD
+85 SAHYN

-201 QGFHSVANGSLS
+201 QGFNSVANGSLS
-213 VALGLMATVY
+213 VALGPMATVY

-290 TSVGALAMTSSFGSA
+290 TSVGALAMASSFGSA

-367 GKTTEVNALNGKIKE
+367 GKTTEVNALNGKIRE
-382 ANKAIKTAATAVTAA
+382 ANKAIKTAAVAVTAA

-552 RGTRAGGVGSIALGG
+552 RGTRASGVGSIALGG

-609 SGGLFHRTY
+609 SGGLFRRTY

-658 AENLRPANIVN
+658 AANLRPANIVN

-695 DHTGA
+695 DFTGA

-715 VIVGSLNSNRS
+715 VIVGSLNSSRS
-726 KGHDGF
+726 IGHGAF

-769 GNPGAGKMKS
+769 KNPGADKMKS

-818 VGNTLT
+818 VSNTLT

-833 NMIDGYRNKGTNVSH
+833 NMIDGYRNTGRNVSH

-862 DNILLGDNRKITAKS
+862 DNILLGDNRGINAKS

-884 AEKGSSSPLELNNEN
+884 AEKGSSSPLELKSEN

-945 TLGAVSVGQAGKLR
+945 TLGAVSVGQK
-959 QITNVGDATE
+959 
-969 DTDAVNLR
+969 
-977 QLRALN
+977 
-983 GKVDANAVHYFSVND
+983 
-998 GGARGSNYNNDGA
+998 
-1011 KSVDSIAIGKSASA
+1011 
-1025 SKANGIALGNGA
+1025 
-1037 SINYDEAVAIGRGTR
+1037 
-1052 AGGVGS
+1052 
-1058 IALGGG
+1058 
-1064 AMIAS
+1064 
-1069 NGYDMTSIA
+1069 
-1078 IGRQAYVLNGSGGQ
+1078 
-1092 EYMLSFDQDN
+1092 
-1102 WTVSGGLFHRTYA
+1102 
-1115 PKDVSR
+1115 
-1121 IAGGIAIG
+1121 
-1129 AKAYARTGSIDI
+1129 
-1141 GSRVYPNDMAGEKAE
+1141 
-1156 NLRPANIVNM
+1156 
-1166 TTVGTNSYNKGPF
+1166 
-1179 ASIFGAYSI
+1179 
-1188 MTGDHTGAG
+1188 
-1197 GLNTLQYGAQNTGS
+1197 
-1211 VIVGSLNSNRSKGH
+1211 
-1225 DGFSGIANSIVGF
+1225 
-1238 ANTVDNSN
+1238 
-1246 GALVYG
+1246 
-1252 AGNKITNSLK
+1252 
-1262 SLRGNPGAGKMK
+1262 
-1274 SVDAAAEAFRDMVAS
+1274 
-1289 EEGGATL
+1289 
-1296 AIGGANT
+1296 
-1303 ADYTQASQIIG
+1303 
-1314 VGNTLTGKEA
+1314 
-1324 AVSTNNMIDG
+1324 
-1334 YRNKGTN
+1334 
-1341 VSHVTIVGSNNT
+1341 
-1353 VEDSEDNILLGDNR
+1353 
-1367 KITAKSHNIVIGSAE
+1367 
-1382 KGSSSPLELNNENS
+1382 
-1396 VVLGY
+1396 
-1401 KANATADGGVALG
+1401 
-1414 SDSVADR
+1414 
-1421 AAFATETEAPFSK
+1421 
-1434 VKLNSTNTL
+1434 
-1443 GAVSVGQAG
+1443 G

-1545 TLHGKDGKDGK
+1545 TLHGKDGRDGKDGK
-1556 DGVGIDEAVINGDGH
+1556 DGVGIDKAVINGDGH

-1661 GDVTMNGDGLT
+1661 GDVVMNGDGLT

-1693 VADGIDKSDAVNVG
+1693 VADGVDKSDAVNVG
-1707 QLQRAIAE
+1707 QLQRAIAG